1 MTDGGDIAYYPGRES
16 AKPRRE
22 RRGRGGITLAY
33 KDYNLTISDLLERDA
48 MVFPTKEA
56 VVVGTRRY
64 SYFDLNEEANRM
76 AAGILKLGVKRDDK
90 VGIWMHNLYE
100 WVVAWFAVAKIGAV
114 VVPMDTWYKPS
125 EAEYIL
131 GHSETVAVI
140 TSEETEGI
148 DFIAMIDQVSHRLP
162 NLEHVIVVGRIPA
175 ARKDLTPYQS
185 LLQWGRDWK
194 DSIKFQ
200 EAIREKGVDDVAF
213 ILYTSGTTGKPK
225 GAMLTHRNITSN
237 AIEVDLVLRITR
249 DDRILVPVPF
259 SHAFG
264 AILGITLGAVNAG
277 TIVPTIGFDP
287 EEALQIIEAEGIT
300 ICHGVP
306 TMFIRMLNVLEHR
319 EYNTETLR
327 TGIVAGAPC
336 PREVMEDVL
345 EKMGCNLSNAYGET
359 EAGPIITA
367 NRLYDPLEK
376 RMTTVGRPLPGLE
389 AHIMDKKNKP
399 VAQGE
404 VGEIVARGVNIMK
417 GYFKNP
423 DATDTTIDKDGW
435 LHTGDLGIMDED
447 GFYHIVGR
455 KKDMLI
461 VGGFNVYP
469 PEVEAFYIEHP
480 GIMDIAIVGVPDDEL
495 GEVPAAV
502 IHVTPG
508 ETLTPQDV
516 VDWAYGKIASAK
528 VPRYVAIGYDLPYSG
543 RGKVQKFILKDQ
555 VADAVKDGKL
565 DAVVPSDV
573 KAKKDGKGKTP
584 AKTSAKGKP
593 KTKAKGGSSPKGPK
607 K

>member
-1 MTDGGDIAYYPGRES
+1 V
-16 AKPRRE
+16 
-22 RRGRGGITLAY
+22 AY

-48 MVFPTKEA
+48 MVFPSKEA
-56 VVVGTRRY
+56 VVVEDRRY
-64 SYFDLNEEANRM
+64 SYFDLNEEANRL
-76 AAGILKLGVKRDDK
+76 AAGLLKMGVRRDDK
-90 VGIWMHNLYE
+90 VAIWMHNLYE

-131 GHSETVAVI
+131 GHSEAVCVI

-148 DFIAMIDQVSHRLP
+148 DFISMIDAVSPRLP
-162 NLEHVIVVGRIPA
+162 DLEHVIVVGRIPP

-194 DSIKFQ
+194 DSLSFQ
-200 EAIREKGVDDVAF
+200 EAIRVKGVDDVAF

-249 DDRILVPVPF
+249 DDRLLIPVPF

-264 AILGITLGAVNAG
+264 SILGITLAAVNAA
-277 TIVPTIGFDP
+277 TMVPTIGFDP
-287 EEALQIIEAEGIT
+287 EESLQVIEREGVT

-306 TMFIRMLNVLEHR
+306 TMFIRMLSVLDHR
-319 EYNTETLR
+319 DYDTGTLR

-336 PREVMEDVL
+336 PREVMEDVM
-345 EKMGCNLSNAYGET
+345 ERMGCNLSNAYGET
-359 EAGPIITA
+359 EAGPIVTA
-367 NRLYDPLEK
+367 NRLDDPLEK
-376 RMTTVGRPLPGLE
+376 RLTTVGRPLPGLE
-389 AHIMDKKNKP
+389 AHIVDDDNKP
-399 VAQGE
+399 VKQGE

-423 DATDTTIDKDGW
+423 EATDTTIDKKGW
-435 LHTGDLGIMDED
+435 LHTGDLGTMDPE
-447 GFYHIVGR
+447 GFYSIVGR

-469 PEVEAFYIEHP
+469 PEVEAYFIEHP
-480 GIMDIAIVGVPDDEL
+480 AIMDISIVGIADRDL
-495 GEVPAAV
+495 GEVPAAA

-508 ETLTPQDV
+508 ESLTGQEV
-516 VDWAYGKIASAK
+516 VDWAYGQIASAK
-528 VPRYVAIGYDLPYSG
+528 IPRYVAIGHELPYSG
-543 RGKVQKFILKDQ
+543 RGKVQKFILRDQ
-555 VADAVKDGKL
+555 LAKLIDEGKL
-565 DAVVPSDV
+565 DKLVPTEVQKKKASKVDKPAKGAKGAKGAKRGKG
-573 KAKKDGKGKTP
+573 KAKKK
-584 AKTSAKGKP
+584 
-593 KTKAKGGSSPKGPK
+593 
-607 K
+607 

>member
-1 MTDGGDIAYYPGRES
+1 MP
-16 AKPRRE
+16 
-22 RRGRGGITLAY
+22 LAY

-56 VVVGTRRY
+56 VVVGDRRY

-76 AAGILKLGVKRDDK
+76 AAGMLKMGIQRDDK

-125 EAEYIL
+125 EAEFIL
-131 GHSETVAVI
+131 GHSESIAVI
-140 TSEETEGI
+140 TSEETEGV
-148 DFIAMIDQVSHRLP
+148 DFISMIDAVSPRLP
-162 NLEHVIVVGRIPA
+162 NLEHVIVVGRIPP

-194 DSIKFQ
+194 DSLSFQ
-200 EAIREKGVDDVAF
+200 QAIRVKGVDDVAF

-249 DDRILVPVPF
+249 DDRVLVPVPF

-264 AILGITLGAVNAG
+264 SILGITMAAVNAA
-277 TIVPTIGFDP
+277 TMVPTIGFDP
-287 EEALQIIEAEGIT
+287 EDALQIIEREGIT

-306 TMFIRMLNVLEHR
+306 TMFIRMLNVMEHR
-319 EYNTETLR
+319 RYSTETLR

-336 PREVMEDVL
+336 PREVMEDVM
-345 EKMGCNLSNAYGET
+345 EHMGCNLSNAYGET
-359 EAGPIITA
+359 EAGPIVTA
-367 NRLYDPLEK
+367 NRLDDPLEK
-376 RMTTVGRPLPGLE
+376 RLTTVGRPLPGLE
-389 AHIMDKKNKP
+389 AHIVDDANKP
-399 VAQGE
+399 VKQGE

-417 GYFKNP
+417 GYFKDP
-423 DATDTTIDKDGW
+423 AETDTTIDKDGW
-435 LHTGDLGIMDED
+435 LHTGDLGMMDED

-469 PEVEAFYIEHP
+469 PEVEAYFIEHP
-480 GIMDIAIVGVPDDEL
+480 AVMDISIVGIPDKDL
-495 GEVPAAV
+495 GEVPVAA
-502 IHVTPG
+502 INVTPG
-508 ETLTPQDV
+508 ESIDGQQLI
-516 VDWAYGKIASAK
+516 DWAYDDIASAK
-528 VPRYVAIGYDLPYSG
+528 IPRYVAIGHELPYSG

-555 VADAVKDGKL
+555 MVEMIEGGELDKL
-565 DAVVPSDV
+565 VPTE
-573 KAKKDGKGKTP
+573 AKKKKAARGKGK
-584 AKTSAKGKP
+584 
-593 KTKAKGGSSPKGPK
+593 K

>member
-1 MTDGGDIAYYPGRES
+1 M
-16 AKPRRE
+16 
-22 RRGRGGITLAY
+22 AY

-56 VVVGTRRY
+56 VVIGIRRH
-64 SYFDLNEEANRM
+64 SYFDLNEEANRL
-76 AAGILKLGVKRDDK
+76 AAGLLKMGVQRDDK
-90 VGIWMHNLYE
+90 VAIWMHNLYE

-131 GHSETVAVI
+131 GHSEAVCVI

-148 DFIAMIDQVSHRLP
+148 DFISMIDAVSPRLP
-162 NLEHVIVVGRIPA
+162 NLEHVIVVGRIPP

-185 LLQWGRDWK
+185 LLQWGQGWK
-194 DSIKFQ
+194 DSLSFQ
-200 EAIREKGVDDVAF
+200 TAIREKGVDDVAF

-249 DDRILVPVPF
+249 DDRVLIPVPF

-264 AILGITLGAVNAG
+264 SILGITLAAVNAA
-277 TIVPTIGFDP
+277 TMVPTIGFDP
-287 EEALQIIEAEGIT
+287 EEALQMIEAEGIT

-319 EYNTETLR
+319 RYDTETLR

-336 PREVMEDVL
+336 PRDVMEDVM
-345 EKMGCNLSNAYGET
+345 ERMGCNLSNAYGET
-359 EAGPIITA
+359 EAGPIVTA
-367 NRLYDPLEK
+367 NRLDDPLEK
-376 RMTTVGRPLPGLE
+376 RLTTVGRPLPGLE
-389 AHIMDKKNKP
+389 AHIVDDDNKP

-404 VGEIVARGVNIMK
+404 VGEIVAKGVNIMK

-423 DATDTTIDKDGW
+423 EATDTTIDDKGW
-435 LHTGDLGIMDED
+435 LHTGDLGMMDEA
-447 GFYHIVGR
+447 GFYSIVGR

-469 PEVEAFYIEHP
+469 PEVEAYFIEHP
-480 GIMDIAIVGVPDDEL
+480 AIMDISIVGIPDKDL
-495 GEVPAAV
+495 GEVPAAAV
-502 IHVTPG
+502 HVAPG
-508 ETLTPQDV
+508 ESLTKQEL
-516 VDWAYGKIASAK
+516 VDWAYGDIASAK
-528 VPRYVAIGYDLPYSG
+528 IPRFVAIGHDLPYSG

-555 VADAVKDGKL
+555 LVELIEQGKL
-565 DAVVPSDV
+565 EKVVPTEV
-573 KAKKDGKGKTP
+573 QKKKD
-584 AKTSAKGKP
+584 AKGK
-593 KTKAKGGSSPKGPK
+593 AKGK
-607 K
+607 KK

>member
-1 MTDGGDIAYYPGRES
+1 M
-16 AKPRRE
+16 
-22 RRGRGGITLAY
+22 AY

-56 VVVGTRRY
+56 VVMADRRH
-64 SYFDLNEEANRM
+64 SYFDLNEEANRL
-76 AAGILKLGVKRDDK
+76 AAGLLKMGVARDDK

-125 EAEYIL
+125 EAEFIL
-131 GHSETVAVI
+131 GHSEAICVI

-148 DFIAMIDQVSHRLP
+148 DFISMIDAVSPRLP
-162 NLEHVIVVGRIPA
+162 NLEHVIVVGRIPP

-194 DSIKFQ
+194 DSLSFQ
-200 EAIREKGVDDVAF
+200 SAIRVKGVDDVAF

-237 AIEVDLVLRITR
+237 AIEIDLVLRITR

-264 AILGITLGAVNAG
+264 SILGITLAAVNAA
-277 TIVPTIGFDP
+277 TMVPTVGFDP
-287 EEALQIIEAEGIT
+287 EDALRIIDKEGIT

-306 TMFIRMLNVLEHR
+306 TMFIRMLNVLEHKD
-319 EYNTETLR
+319 YSTTTLR

-336 PREVMEDVL
+336 PREVMEDVMDV
-345 EKMGCNLSNAYGET
+345 MGCNLSNAYGET

-367 NRLYDPLEK
+367 NRLDDVLEK
-376 RMTTVGRPLPGLE
+376 RLTTVGRPLPGLE
-389 AHIMDKKNKP
+389 AHIVDDENKP
-399 VAQGE
+399 VKQGE

-417 GYFKNP
+417 GYFKDP
-423 DATDTTIDKDGW
+423 EATDITIDKKGW
-435 LHTGDLGIMDED
+435 LHTGDLGMVDED
-447 GFYHIVGR
+447 GFYSIVGR

-469 PEVEAFYIEHP
+469 PEVEAYYIEHDA
-480 GIMDIAIVGVPDDEL
+480 IMDISIVGIADEDL
-495 GEVPAAV
+495 GEVPAAALQ
-502 IHVTPG
+502 VTPG
-508 ETLTPQDV
+508 ESITAQEM
-516 VDWAYGKIASAK
+516 VDWAYGDIASAK
-528 VPRYVAIGYDLPYSG
+528 IPRYVAIGHELPYSG
-543 RGKVQKFILKDQ
+543 RGKVQKFILRDQ
-555 VADAVKDGKL
+555 LTEMINSGKL
-565 DAVVPSDV
+565 KKVVPTEIKNKKK
-573 KAKKDGKGKTP
+573 KAGKGK
-584 AKTSAKGKP
+584 GK
-593 KTKAKGGSSPKGPK
+593 K

>member
-1 MTDGGDIAYYPGRES
+1 VTV
-16 AKPRRE
+16 
-22 RRGRGGITLAY
+22 AY

-56 VVVGTRRY
+56 VVVGDRRY
-64 SYFDLNEEANRM
+64 SYFDLNEEANRL
-76 AAGILKLGVKRDDK
+76 AAGLLKMGVARDDK

-131 GHSETVAVI
+131 GHSESVCVI

-148 DFIAMIDQVSHRLP
+148 DFISMIDAVSPRLP
-162 NLEHVIVVGRIPA
+162 NLEHVIVIGRIPP

-194 DSIKFQ
+194 DSLSFQ
-200 EAIREKGVDDVAF
+200 EAIRVKGVDDVAF

-249 DDRILVPVPF
+249 DDRILIPVPF

-264 AILGITLGAVNAG
+264 SILGITLAAVNAA
-277 TIVPTIGFDP
+277 TMVPTIGFDP
-287 EEALQIIEAEGIT
+287 EESLKIIDREGIT

-306 TMFIRMLNVLEHR
+306 TMFIRMLNVLEHK
-319 EYNTETLR
+319 EYSTETLR

-336 PREVMEDVL
+336 PREVMEDVM
-345 EKMGCNLSNAYGET
+345 EVMGCNLSNAYGET

-367 NRLYDPLEK
+367 NRLDDPLEK
-376 RMTTVGRPLPGLE
+376 RLTTVGRPLPGLE
-389 AHIMDKKNKP
+389 AHILDDDNKP
-399 VAQGE
+399 VEQGD

-423 DATDTTIDKDGW
+423 DATDTTIDKKGW
-435 LHTGDLGIMDED
+435 LHTGDLGMMDED
-447 GFYHIVGR
+447 GFYYIVGR

-469 PEVEAFYIEHP
+469 PEVEGYFIEHDA
-480 GIMDIAIVGVPDDEL
+480 ILDISIVGIADKDL
-495 GEVPAAV
+495 GEVPAAA

-508 ETLTPQDV
+508 ESLTAQEM
-516 VDWAYGKIASAK
+516 VDWAYGDIASAK
-528 VPRYVAIGYDLPYSG
+528 IPRYVAIGHELPYSG
-543 RGKVQKFILKDQ
+543 RGKVQKFILRDQ
-555 VADAVKDGKL
+555 LTELIENGEL
-565 DAVVPSDV
+565 DKVVPTEV
-573 KAKKDGKGKTP
+573 TKKKKKGGKGK
-584 AKTSAKGKP
+584 
-593 KTKAKGGSSPKGPK
+593 K

>member
-1 MTDGGDIAYYPGRES
+1 M
-16 AKPRRE
+16 
-22 RRGRGGITLAY
+22 AY

-56 VVVGTRRY
+56 VVVADRRY
-64 SYFDLNEEANRM
+64 SYFDLNEEANRL
-76 AAGILKLGVKRDDK
+76 AAGLLKMGVARDDK

-131 GHSETVAVI
+131 GHSESVCVI

-148 DFIAMIDQVSHRLP
+148 DFISMIDAVSPRLP
-162 NLEHVIVVGRIPA
+162 NLEHVIVIGRIPP

-194 DSIKFQ
+194 DSLSFQ
-200 EAIREKGVDDVAF
+200 EAIRVKGVDDVAF

-249 DDRILVPVPF
+249 DDRILIPVPF

-264 AILGITLGAVNAG
+264 SILGITLAAVNAA
-277 TIVPTIGFDP
+277 TMVPTIGFDP
-287 EEALQIIEAEGIT
+287 EDSLDIIDREGVT

-306 TMFIRMLNVLEHR
+306 TMFIRMLNVLEHKQ
-319 EYNTETLR
+319 YSTETLR

-336 PREVMEDVL
+336 PREVMEDVM
-345 EKMGCNLSNAYGET
+345 EVMGCNLSNAYGET

-367 NRLYDPLEK
+367 NRLDDPLEK
-376 RMTTVGRPLPGLE
+376 RLTTVGRPLPGLE
-389 AHIMDKKNKP
+389 AHLVDDQNKT
-399 VAQGE
+399 VEQGD

-417 GYFKNP
+417 GYFKDQ
-423 DATDTTIDKDGW
+423 DATDTTIDKKGW
-435 LHTGDLGIMDED
+435 LHTGDLGMIDED
-447 GFYHIVGR
+447 GFYYIVGR

-469 PEVEAFYIEHP
+469 PEVEAYFIEHDA
-480 GIMDIAIVGVPDDEL
+480 IMDISIVGIPDEDL
-495 GEVPAAV
+495 GEVPVAA

-508 ETLTPQDV
+508 ESITGQEM
-516 VDWAYGKIASAK
+516 VDWAYGDIASAK
-528 VPRYVAIGYDLPYSG
+528 IPRYVAIGHELPYSG
-543 RGKVQKFILKDQ
+543 RGKVQKFILRDQMKDLIDEGQ
-555 VADAVKDGKL
+555 L
-565 DAVVPSDV
+565 DIIVPTEV
-573 KAKKDGKGKTP
+573 QKKKGGKGK
-584 AKTSAKGKP
+584 
-593 KTKAKGGSSPKGPK
+593 K

>member
-1 MTDGGDIAYYPGRES
+1 M
-16 AKPRRE
+16 
-22 RRGRGGITLAY
+22 AY

-56 VVVGTRRY
+56 VVMADRRH
-64 SYFDLNEEANRM
+64 SYFDLNEEANRL
-76 AAGILKLGVKRDDK
+76 AAGLLKMGVARDDK

-125 EAEYIL
+125 EAEFIL
-131 GHSETVAVI
+131 GHSEAICVI

-148 DFIAMIDQVSHRLP
+148 DFISMIDAVSPRLP
-162 NLEHVIVVGRIPA
+162 NLEHVIVVGRIPP

-194 DSIKFQ
+194 DSLSFQ
-200 EAIREKGVDDVAF
+200 SAIRVKGVDDVAF

-237 AIEVDLVLRITR
+237 AIEIDLVLRITR

-264 AILGITLGAVNAG
+264 SILGITLAAVNAA
-277 TIVPTIGFDP
+277 TMVPTVGFDP
-287 EEALQIIEAEGIT
+287 EDALRIIDKEGIT

-306 TMFIRMLNVLEHR
+306 TMFIRMLNVLEHKD
-319 EYNTETLR
+319 YSTTTLR

-336 PREVMEDVL
+336 PREVMEDVMDV
-345 EKMGCNLSNAYGET
+345 MGCNLSNAYGET

-367 NRLYDPLEK
+367 NRLDDVLEK
-376 RMTTVGRPLPGLE
+376 RLTTVGRPLPGLE
-389 AHIMDKKNKP
+389 AHIVDDENKP
-399 VAQGE
+399 VKQGE

-417 GYFKNP
+417 GYFKDP
-423 DATDTTIDKDGW
+423 EATDITIDKKGW
-435 LHTGDLGIMDED
+435 LHTGDLGMVDED
-447 GFYHIVGR
+447 GYYSIVGR

-469 PEVEAFYIEHP
+469 PEVEAYYIEHDA
-480 GIMDIAIVGVPDDEL
+480 IMDISIVGIADEDL
-495 GEVPAAV
+495 GEVPAAALQ
-502 IHVTPG
+502 VTPG
-508 ETLTPQDV
+508 ESITAQEM
-516 VDWAYGKIASAK
+516 VDWAYGDIASAK
-528 VPRYVAIGYDLPYSG
+528 IPRYVAIGHELPYSG
-543 RGKVQKFILKDQ
+543 RGKVQKFILRDQ
-555 VADAVKDGKL
+555 LTEMINSGKL
-565 DAVVPSDV
+565 KKVVPTEIKNKKK
-573 KAKKDGKGKTP
+573 KAGKGK
-584 AKTSAKGKP
+584 GK
-593 KTKAKGGSSPKGPK
+593 K

>member
-1 MTDGGDIAYYPGRES
+1 M
-16 AKPRRE
+16 
-22 RRGRGGITLAY
+22 AY

-48 MVFPTKEA
+48 MVFPTKDA
-56 VVVGTRRY
+56 VVFGTRRY

-76 AAGILKLGVKRDDK
+76 AAGMLKMGVARDDK
-90 VGIWMHNLYE
+90 VAIWMHNLYE

-131 GHSETVAVI
+131 GHSEAICVI

-148 DFIAMIDQVSHRLP
+148 DFISMIDAVSGRLP
-162 NLEHVIVVGRIPA
+162 TLEHVIVVGRIPS

-185 LLQWGRDWK
+185 LLQWGQGWK
-194 DSIKFQ
+194 DSMSFQ
-200 EAIREKGVDDVAF
+200 TAIREKGVDDVAF

-249 DDRILVPVPF
+249 DDRVLIPVPF

-264 AILGITLGAVNAG
+264 SILGITLAAVNAA
-277 TIVPTIGFDP
+277 TMVPTVGFDP
-287 EEALQIIEAEGIT
+287 EDALKMIEAEGVT

-319 EYNTETLR
+319 NYNTETLR

-336 PREVMEDVL
+336 PREVMEDVM

-367 NRLYDPLEK
+367 NRLDDALEK
-376 RMTTVGRPLPGLE
+376 RLTTVGRPLPGLE
-389 AHIMDKKNKP
+389 AHIVDDDNNP

-417 GYFKNP
+417 GYFK
-423 DATDTTIDKDGW
+423 DDEATDTSIDKKGW
-435 LHTGDLGIMDED
+435 LHTGDLGMMDED

-469 PEVEAFYIEHP
+469 PEVEAYFIEHP
-480 GIMDIAIVGVPDDEL
+480 AILDISIVGIPDKDL
-495 GEVPAAV
+495 GEVPAAA

-508 ETLTPQDV
+508 QSVTAQEL
-516 VDWAYGKIASAK
+516 VDWAYGDIASAK
-528 VPRYVAIGYDLPYSG
+528 VPRYVAIGHDLPYSG

-555 VADAVKDGKL
+555 LVKLIEEGKL
-565 DAVVPSDV
+565 EKAVPTEVQ
-573 KAKKDGKGKTP
+573 KKKD
-584 AKTSAKGKP
+584 AKGK
-593 KTKAKGGSSPKGPK
+593 AKGK
-607 K
+607 KK